1 MRAISSFCARSN
13 DVATVEFEPQSIA
26 PPAVQSTRFFNE
38 GDGHAVLLLHGLSS
52 SPLEL
57 RFLARYLQSEGFTVC
72 APVIEGYSAG
82 TRDLP
87 MERWLE
93 GAVREFDALAAR
105 YERVSICGLSI
116 GGALALRLVR
126 ARPSAQSLV
135 LLSLTLAY
143 DGWAIPWYR
152 FLLDWAYYTPLRGR
166 YRYREAEP
174 FGLRNEALRAKI
186 ARAMQRNAFSEVGP
200 STIALP
206 ALHQALRMARAA
218 RKEVAAIQN
227 DTLVIHAI
235 DDETSSPRNP
245 RYVIDH
251 IGSSFLRTVWLD
263 DSYHMITSDNEREIV
278 ARETALFLRESEVAH
293 GAGRDG
299 GQPVVSKALARRLRQ
314 LAAVGQR

>member
-1 MRAISSFCARSN
+1 MATIEHPP
-13 DVATVEFEPQSIA
+13 VAVKA
-26 PPAVQSTRFFNE
+26 PAMQAARFFHE
-38 GDGHAVLLLHGLSS
+38 GDSHAVLLLHGLSS

-57 RFLARYLQSEGFTVC
+57 RYLARYLQNEGFTVC

-82 TRDLP
+82 SPVQT

-105 YERVSICGLSI
+105 YARVSVCGLSI
-116 GGALALRLVR
+116 GGALALRLVH
-126 ARPSAQSLV
+126 ARPAAQSLV

-152 FLLDWAYYTPLRGR
+152 FLLDCAYYTPMRHI
-166 YRYREAEP
+166 YQYREAEP

-206 ALHQALRMARAA
+206 ALHQALRLSRAA
-218 RKEVAAIQN
+218 RKDVAEIEN
-227 DTLVIHAI
+227 DTLVIHSI

-245 RYVIDH
+245 RYVIEH
-251 IGSSFLRTVWLD
+251 IGASLLRTVWLD

-278 ARETALFLRESEVAH
+278 ARETALFLRESEIAR
-293 GAGRDG
+293 GARDAQS
-299 GQPVVSKALARRLRQ
+299 QPVVSKALARRLRQ
-314 LAAVGQR
+314 LAAVGRKNT

>member
-1 MRAISSFCARSN
+1 MATIELEKSALNAQRAQRSQP
-13 DVATVEFEPQSIA
+13 ATVAQNGRIFE
-26 PPAVQSTRFFNE
+26 E

-57 RFLARYLQSEGFTVC
+57 RYLARCLHADGFTTC

-82 TRDLP
+82 SSEQP

-93 GAVREFDALAAR
+93 AAVREFDALESR
-105 YERVSICGLSI
+105 YDRVSICGLSI
-116 GGALALRLVR
+116 GGALALRLIR
-126 ARPSAQSLV
+126 ERPGAQALA

-152 FLLDWAYYTPLRGR
+152 FLLDWAYYTPLRSR

-200 STIALP
+200 STISLP
-206 ALHQALRMARAA
+206 ALHQAVRLARSV
-218 RKEVAAIQN
+218 RKEVAAISN
-227 DTLVIHAI
+227 DTLLIHSI
-235 DDETSSPRNP
+235 DDETSSPRTP
-245 RYVIDH
+245 QFVIDN
-251 IGSSFLRTVWLD
+251 IGASFLRTVWLD

-278 ARETALFLRESEVAH
+278 ARETSLFLRESELAH
-293 GAGRDG
+293 SAGSNG
-299 GQPVVSKALARRLRQ
+299 NQPIVSKALARRLRQ
-314 LAAVGQR
+314 LAAVGRERS

>member
-1 MRAISSFCARSN
+1 MATIETEMAASAATSSQAP
-13 DVATVEFEPQSIA
+13 AGQSA
-26 PPAVQSTRFFNE
+26 SFFSE
-38 GDGHAVLLLHGLSS
+38 GDGHAVLMLHGLSS

-57 RFLARYLQSEGFTVC
+57 RYLARYLQSEGFTVY
-72 APVIEGYSAG
+72 APVIEGYSAASAE
-82 TRDLP
+82 LP
-87 MERWLE
+87 MERWVE

-116 GGALALRLVR
+116 GGALALRLIR
-126 ARPSAQSLV
+126 ERPAAQALV

-152 FLLDWAYYTPLRGR
+152 FLLDWAYFTPLRHR

-174 FGLRNEALRAKI
+174 FGVRNEALRKKI
-186 ARAMQRNAFSEVGP
+186 ARSMQRNDFSEVGP
-200 STIALP
+200 STISLA
-206 ALHQALRMARAA
+206 ALHQASRLARAA
-218 RKEVAAIQN
+218 RKEVAAVQN

-245 RYVIDH
+245 RFVIDR
-251 IGSSFLRTVWLD
+251 IGANFLRTLWLD

-278 ARETALFLRESEVAH
+278 ARETALFLRESELAR
-293 GAGRDG
+293 GTQDAP

-314 LAAVGQR
+314 LAAVGRNRT